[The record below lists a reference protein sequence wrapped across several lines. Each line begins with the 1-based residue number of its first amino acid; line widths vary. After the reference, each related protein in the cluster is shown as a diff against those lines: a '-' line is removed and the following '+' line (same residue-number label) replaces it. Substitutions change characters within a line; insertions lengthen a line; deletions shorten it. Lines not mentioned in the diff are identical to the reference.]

1 MAGQGLSGEEQAF
14 LREAIELG
22 KQGMENGNG
31 GPFGAV
37 VVADGQVVGRGS
49 NRVLADSDPSAH
61 AEIVAIR
68 EACRLQGHPWLEHAT
83 LYASCEPCPMCLA
96 AIHWARIDRVV
107 YAADRDDAAALGF
120 DDAAFY
126 DELARPAG
134 KRRIRMEQSL
144 QEDARGMMRA
154 WGSRGH
160 GTRY

>member
-1 MAGQGLSGEEQAF
+1 MAGQGLSGDDQAF

-22 KQGMENGNG
+22 RSGMESGSG

-37 VVADGQVVGRGS
+37 VVTDGRVLGRGS
-49 NRVLADSDPSAH
+49 NRVLADFDPSAH

-68 EACRLQGHPWLEHAT
+68 EACRQRGHPWIEQAT

-126 DELARPAG
+126 AELARPADE
-134 KRRIRMEQSL
+134 RRIQMRQSL
-144 QEDARGMMRA
+144 REEARGMMQA
-154 WGSRGH
+154 WLSKGSES
-160 GTRY
+160 RY